1 MGKSSLW
8 EHRVQERQE
17 KQKYQP
23 SLDKRHT
30 AQSSSLS
37 LGTPGDSLPT
47 SDCLPGMAGGT
58 CEDVTFIQRGGKPVR
73 KRKHKGGAW
82 DLFQWKFIVI
92 PGKGSS
98 SNTTQLFLA
107 GHDLHCHTIFR
118 WTICSSITFL
128 SKGGEDT
135 HLAMSSGE
143 IGRANGQLSEHHYIT
158 HLGSRIKFQLHPWS
172 SPQPSAPRAPW
183 DSPGQWQQFWTRG
196 DSGAEST
203 ETQT

>member
-58 CEDVTFIQRGGKPVR
+58 CEDVTFIQRGGNLVR

-82 DLFQWKFIVI
+82 DLFQ
-92 PGKGSS
+92 
-98 SNTTQLFLA
+98 
-107 GHDLHCHTIFR
+107 
-118 WTICSSITFL
+118 
-128 SKGGEDT
+128 
-135 HLAMSSGE
+135 
-143 IGRANGQLSEHHYIT
+143 
-158 HLGSRIKFQLHPWS
+158 
-172 SPQPSAPRAPW
+172 
-183 DSPGQWQQFWTRG
+183 
-196 DSGAEST
+196 
-203 ETQT
+203 